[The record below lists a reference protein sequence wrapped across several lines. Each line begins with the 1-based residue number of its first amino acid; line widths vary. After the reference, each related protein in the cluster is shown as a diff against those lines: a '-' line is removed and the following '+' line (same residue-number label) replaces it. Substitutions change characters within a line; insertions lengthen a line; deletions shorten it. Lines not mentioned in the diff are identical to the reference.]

1 MIDGT
6 DTAFVVSWILVK
18 ILHTTMGMRLI
29 EEKEVQ
35 GMDYTEHAEA
45 AYN

>member
-1 MIDGT
+1 MINRA

-29 EEKEVQ
+29 EGNEVQ
-35 GMDYTEHAEA
+35 GRDYTEHAEA
-45 AYN
+45 AYT